1 MLMRGDRHIRRVG
14 LKHDCIERQ
23 RNCQASQVIR
33 SLEGQHTAKSQVEPH
48 VEIAICLCQ
57 AAVECMAESAVEA
70 VSPERVE
77 HGVMCLAHM

>member
-1 MLMRGDRHIRRVG
+1 M
-14 LKHDCIERQ
+14 
-23 RNCQASQVIR
+23 IR